1 MNQIP
6 ETRYLRLTGT
16 PYQIGLILGEK
27 LRSQLGADIDHYIT
41 QGPLRFQKDLD
52 RATIQKGAM
61 AWFGSLPQRYQTE
74 LEGMAD
80 GSGVPLETIAEWG
93 FVDAGGQNACSGF
106 ILKQDDSIWV
116 GRNNDLWVPDLWGY
130 AIRRQVSGRLG
141 YISFGMRGE
150 IFAAT
155 GLNQAGLWLHY
166 NWLPVFDKPEG
177 TAWTPFVLLTEML
190 ETCKD
195 PDEVGRMLK
204 NTTRTGGMLVFAI
217 EGRKGTCAVFECSCC
232 QVARQ
237 DCEGPF
243 LAATNHYQHLPTP
256 ELPEAYAPDS
266 VKRLLRLESR
276 LQSLSQQ
283 DQLLPESLISVLA
296 DPQIEQHEDGYGTVY
311 ANLCNPMD
319 HQLWFTFGGY
329 PAASQGNWQKIPWP
343 F

>member
-6 ETRYLRLTGT
+6 ETRYLRLNGT

-27 LRSQLGADIDHYIT
+27 LRSQLAEDIAHYIT
-41 QGPLRFQKDLD
+41 QGPLRFQKGLD

-61 AWFGSLPQRYQTE
+61 QWFRSLPQRYQTE
-74 LEGMAD
+74 LEGMSD
-80 GSGVPLETIAEWG
+80 GSGVPLEIIAEWG
-93 FVDAGGQNACSGF
+93 FVDAGGHNACSSF
-106 ILKQDDSIWV
+106 ILKEGDSLWV

-155 GLNQAGLWLHY
+155 GLNHAGLWLHY
-166 NWLPVFDKPEG
+166 NWLPVFDKPDDS
-177 TAWTPFVLLTEML
+177 AWTPFVLLTEML

-195 PDEVGRMLK
+195 LNEIETILK
-204 NTTRTGGMLVFAI
+204 NTTRTGGMLIFAM

-237 DCEGPF
+237 DCEGDF
-243 LAATNHYQHLPTP
+243 LAGTNHYRLLPTP
-256 ELPEAYAPDS
+256 ETPETYAPDS
-266 VKRLLRLESR
+266 VKRLVRLQSR
-276 LQSLSQQ
+276 LQTLSQKEQ
-283 DQLLPESLISVLA
+283 NRPDDLIDILA
-296 DPQIEQHEDGYGTVY
+296 DPHIEQHQDGYGTVY
-311 ANLCNPMD
+311 ATLCNPTE

-329 PAASQGNWQKIPWP
+329 PAASQGSWQKISWP